1 MENQIRV
8 LSTKMLTDQQ
18 KRLLLNANFSIDEA
32 DFIDVVNQSF
42 DLKSSNDYLIFTS
55 QNAVHSIL
63 RHADLTTLQHKDVF
77 CVGTKTKALTPSN
90 GNRTDYLGFFL
101 KEGHHLLQLMAPFM
115 QIKSNQGH

>member
-32 DFIDVVNQSF
+32 DFINVVNQSF

-55 QNAVHSIL
+55 QYVLLTSSRLVIVITILSPLYNFLLRVLMSSIL
-63 RHADLTTLQHKDVF
+63 
-77 CVGTKTKALTPSN
+77 
-90 GNRTDYLGFFL
+90 
-101 KEGHHLLQLMAPFM
+101 
-115 QIKSNQGH
+115 